1 VTALIDKMQA
11 IKRIIQRPNVVVRRL
26 DFNIKNV
33 SIKVSNSV
41 GSGSLLPNG
50 INKKGGEAMSDR
62 QGGTNVNYL
71 TDFVENVTDEDLQ
84 KIKSKDAMLRAKC
97 DYLSATLTDAEV
109 LDARK
114 KRIIYRSKQRGFL
127 EADLLLGSFSKTYVP
142 DMNEQ
147 ELDEMEFLLK
157 EETLPLFNYICGKDP
172 FPPHL
177 SSLSV
182 VPKLLMYADSSSIR
196 TPECYAE
203 LKRQFNMI

>member
-1 VTALIDKMQA
+1 MHALRKA
-11 IKRIIQRPNVVVRRL
+11 VVRLSVLRSWAT
-26 DFNIKNV
+26 V
-33 SIKVSNSV
+33 SSRTVTVKVSNSV

-62 QGGTNVNYL
+62 KGGENINYL
-71 TDFVENVTDEDLQ
+71 TDFVENVSEADLE
-84 KIKSKDAMLRAKC
+84 KIKAKDAMLRAKC
-97 DYLSATLTDAEV
+97 DFLSTSLTDVEI
-109 LDARK
+109 LDARR

-142 DMNEQ
+142 GMNEE
-147 ELDEMEFLLK
+147 ELDEMEFILK

-172 FPPHL
+172 FPDHL
-177 SSLSV
+177 RSLSV

>member
-1 VTALIDKMQA
+1 MYSVRNVARRSCRVLLRAPTAFTA
-11 IKRIIQRPNVVVRRL
+11 VR
-26 DFNIKNV
+26 NCVN
-33 SIKVSNSV
+33 IKVSNSV

-50 INKKGGEAMSDR
+50 TNKKGGEAMSNR
-62 QGGTNVNYL
+62 YGGANVNYL
-71 TDFVENVTDEDLQ
+71 TDFVEDVTDADLE
-84 KIKSKDAMLRAKC
+84 KIKAKDAMLRAKC
-97 DYLSATLTDAEV
+97 DFLSESLTADEIIE
-109 LDARK
+109 ARK

-142 DMNEQ
+142 TMNEK
-147 ELDEMEFLLK
+147 ELDEMEFILK

-172 FPPHL
+172 FPDHL